1 MDYSFIIPV
10 FNEAESLPLLLNSIV
25 KVMGE
30 VEGDY
35 ELIFIDDGSSDN
47 SYKTIQKLHAEN
59 HMVRAIKL
67 RRNFGKSC
75 ALEEGF
81 KFSQGDII
89 FTLDADLQDDPNEIP
104 RFLSKIKEGFDL
116 VSGWKKKRKD
126 PYLSKNIPSKI
137 FNFMIRTFSGLKL
150 HDYNCGFK
158 AYKKVVVKQLS
169 LYGGLHRYIPAMVH
183 SMGFNVGEISVAHH
197 RRPFGKSK
205 YGIKRFFHGFFD
217 FLTVIFLTK
226 YLKRPMHFFG
236 LFGGLLALTGF
247 LVCSYLSILWCLGET
262 IGNRPLLILGVLLM
276 LVGGQLFSTGL
287 IAEMIT
293 YGQQQQKS
301 SSIVESFIKDK

>member
-1 MDYSFIIPV
+1 MDYSFVISV
-10 FNEAESLPLLLNSIV
+10 FNEEESLPLLLNSIV
-25 KVMGE
+25 QVME
-30 VEGDY
+30 KVEGDY
-35 ELIFIDDGSSDN
+35 ELIFVDDGSSDN
-47 SYKTIQKLHAEN
+47 SYKIIRKLHAEN
-59 HMVRAIKL
+59 HMVKAIKL

-81 KFSQGDII
+81 KFSQGNIV

-104 RFLSKIKEGFDL
+104 RFLSKITEGFDL
-116 VSGWKKKRKD
+116 VSGWKKNRKD
-126 PYLSKNIPSKI
+126 PYLSKNIPSKL

-158 AYKKVVVKQLS
+158 AYKKVVVKRLS
-169 LYGGLHRYIPAMVH
+169 LYGELHRYIPAMVH
-183 SMGFNVGEISVAHH
+183 SMGFNVGEIPVVHH
-197 RRPFGKSK
+197 SRSFGKSK

-236 LFGGLLALTGF
+236 LIGSLLMFTGF

-262 IGNRPLLILGVLLM
+262 IGSRPLLILGILLM

-293 YGQQQQKS
+293 HGQQKKNS
-301 SSIVESFIKDK
+301 DSATESFLD